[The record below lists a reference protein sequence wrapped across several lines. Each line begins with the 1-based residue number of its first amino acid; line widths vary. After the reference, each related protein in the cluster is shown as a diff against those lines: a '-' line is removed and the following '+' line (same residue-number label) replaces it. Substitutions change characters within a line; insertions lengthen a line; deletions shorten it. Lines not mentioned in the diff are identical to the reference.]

1 MSEAAESPIVVAI
14 LFALRCLVPLVLML
28 GVSYLLKRLG
38 LIAEPPPAPPDED
51 NGHNGNNGKRKPGGG
66 VAHGKV

>member
-14 LFALRCLVPLVLML
+14 LFALRCLVPLLLML
-28 GVSYLLKRLG
+28 GVSYVLKRLG
-38 LIAEPPPAPPDED
+38 LIAEPPHAPPDEA
-51 NGHNGNNGKRKPGGG
+51 NGNNGDNGKRKPGGG

>member
-1 MSEAAESPIVVAI
+1 MSDAAESPIIVAL
-14 LFALRCLVPLVLML
+14 LFALRCLVPLMIML

-38 LIAEPPPAPPDED
+38 LIAEPPPAPPDEA
-51 NGHNGNNGKRKPGGG
+51 NGKNGNKRKPGGG

>member
-1 MSEAAESPIVVAI
+1 MPEAAESPIVVAI

-38 LIAEPPPAPPDED
+38 LIAEPPAAPPDED
-51 NGHNGNNGKRKPGGG
+51 TGSNGNNGKRKPGVG

>member
-1 MSEAAESPIVVAI
+1 MPEAAESPIVVAI

-38 LIAEPPPAPPDED
+38 LIAEPPAAPPDED
-51 NGHNGNNGKRKPGGG
+51 NGNGSNGKRKPGGG

>member
-1 MSEAAESPIVVAI
+1 MSEAADSPIVVAI
-14 LFALRCLVPLVLML
+14 LFALRCLVPLLLML

-38 LIAEPPPAPPDED
+38 LIAEPPPAPPDEA
-51 NGHNGNNGKRKPGGG
+51 NGNGTNSKRKPGGG